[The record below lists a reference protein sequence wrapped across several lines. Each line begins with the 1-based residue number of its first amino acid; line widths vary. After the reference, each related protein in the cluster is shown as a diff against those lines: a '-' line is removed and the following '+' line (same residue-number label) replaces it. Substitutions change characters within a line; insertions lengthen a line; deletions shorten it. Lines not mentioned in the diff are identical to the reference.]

1 MTQPPPTP
9 QIHQSTP
16 ARSPNRAS
24 FGLVILAGI
33 FIATTLGCGTMG
45 NAPRGAKSLRDIM
58 APQTSPTTAAIL
70 ATDQYS
76 AENRY
81 RGTTMLAAA
90 PFGGEPI
97 YLELY
102 IDGTDDEDPGVRATC
117 IRALGRHGDP
127 VHASYLIEALNDD
140 DRKVRI
146 AAARALQRV
155 HTREAIPSLIRVIN
169 QENEPNADVR
179 AGAADALGQYREPYV
194 VQSLIAA
201 LRDTRLVVNNR
212 VQHSLKIM
220 TGQDFGIDLG
230 AWQHWYK
237 STDDLFAAGQIYTY
251 PVFNRKKRIVEY
263 LPFMGSPPNET
274 TSTPVGLNPTDD

>member
-1 MTQPPPTP
+1 MNRPTQHPL
-9 QIHQSTP
+9 
-16 ARSPNRAS
+16 RSALHAS
-24 FGLVILAGI
+24 VACGILASV
-33 FIATTLGCGTMG
+33 FTGCGTLD
-45 NAPRGAKSLRDIM
+45 NAPRGAGSLRDII

-70 ATDQYS
+70 ATDEYN

-81 RGTTMLAAA
+81 RGTTMLASA
-90 PFGGEPI
+90 PFGGDPI

-127 VHASYLIEALNDD
+127 VHAPYLISALQDE

-146 AAARALQRV
+146 AAARGLQRV
-155 HTREAIPSLIRVIN
+155 HTNDAVPALISAIDETKEAD
-169 QENEPNADVR
+169 ADVR
-179 AGAADALGQYREPYV
+179 ASAADALGQYRAPFV

-212 VQHSLKIM
+212 VQNSLNVM
-220 TGQDFGIDLG
+220 TGQDFGLDHS
-230 AWQHWYK
+230 AWLEWYN
-237 STDDLFAAGQIYTY
+237 STDDLFAAGQVYTY
-251 PVFNRKKRIVEY
+251 PVFNRKKKIVEY

-274 TSTPVGLNPTDD
+274 SSTPVGLNPVDE

>member
-1 MTQPPPTP
+1 MTQTA
-9 QIHQSTP
+9 QITP
-16 ARSPNRAS
+16 ARSSSLSSLGSA
-24 FGLVILAGI
+24 FLVVILV
-33 FIATTLGCGTMG
+33 ATSTGCGTMG
-45 NAPRGAKSLRDIM
+45 NAPRGAKSLREIM
-58 APQTSPTTAAIL
+58 TPQTSPTTAAIL
-70 ATDQYS
+70 ATDQYN

-90 PFGGEPI
+90 PFGGDPI

-127 VHASYLIEALNDD
+127 AHASYLIEALNDE

-155 HTREAIPSLIRVIN
+155 HTSEAIPSLIRIISE
-169 QENEPNADVR
+169 ENEPNADVR

-194 VQSLIAA
+194 VQSLISA

-220 TGQDFGIDLG
+220 TGQDFGLDLG
-230 AWQHWYK
+230 AWQSWYK

-251 PVFNRKKRIVEY
+251 PVFNRRKRIVEY

>member
-1 MTQPPPTP
+1 M
-9 QIHQSTP
+9 IHTNSKP
-16 ARSPNRAS
+16 AWFILPL
-24 FGLVILAGI
+24 LVG
-33 FIATTLGCGTMG
+33 ATLCTSCGSMS

-58 APQTSPTTAAIL
+58 APKTSPTTAAIL
-70 ATDQYS
+70 ATDEYN

-90 PFGGEPI
+90 PFGGDAI

-102 IDGTDDEDPGVRATC
+102 IDGTDDSDPGVRATC

-127 VHASYLIEALNDD
+127 VHASYMIDALGDE

-155 HTREAIPSLIRVIN
+155 HAPEAIPALIHAID
-169 QENEPNADVR
+169 ESKEPNADVR
-179 AGAADALGQYREPYV
+179 AGAADALGQYREPFV
-194 VQSLIAA
+194 VQSLISA

-212 VQHSLKIM
+212 VQHSLNIM
-220 TGQDFGIDLG
+220 TGQDFGVDLG
-230 AWQHWYK
+230 AWQSWYK
-237 STDDLFAAGQIYTY
+237 SNDQLFAAGQVYTY
-251 PVFNRKKRIVEY
+251 PVFNRKKKIVEY
-263 LPFMGSPPNET
+263 LPFMGSPPNEV

>member
-1 MTQPPPTP
+1 MTHPSP
-9 QIHQSTP
+9 IRS
-16 ARSPNRAS
+16 ARYALPLLMGMA
-24 FGLVILAGI
+24 FILS
-33 FIATTLGCGTMG
+33 GCGSVG
-45 NAPRGAKSLRDIM
+45 NAPRGAKSLRDVI
-58 APQTSPTTAAIL
+58 APKTSPTTAAIL
-70 ATDQYS
+70 ATDEYN

-90 PFGGEPI
+90 PFGGDPI

-102 IDGTDDEDPGVRATC
+102 IDGTDDSDPGVRATC

-127 VHASYLIEALNDD
+127 AHASYLIDALSDE

-155 HTREAIPSLIRVIN
+155 HAPEAIPVLINAIS
-169 QENEPNADVR
+169 EANETNADVR
-179 AGAADALGQYREPYV
+179 AGAADALGQYRQPHV
-194 VQSLIAA
+194 VQSLISA
-201 LRDTRLVVNNR
+201 LRDSRLVVNNR

-220 TGQDFGIDLG
+220 TGQDYGLDLG
-230 AWQHWYK
+230 AWQNWYR
-237 STDDLFAAGQIYTY
+237 STDDLFAAGQVYTY

-263 LPFMGSPPNET
+263 LPFMGAPPNET